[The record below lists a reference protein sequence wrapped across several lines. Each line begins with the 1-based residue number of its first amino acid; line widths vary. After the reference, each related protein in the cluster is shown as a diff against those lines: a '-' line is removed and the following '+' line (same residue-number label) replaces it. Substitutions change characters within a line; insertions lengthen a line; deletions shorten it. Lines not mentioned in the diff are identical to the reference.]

1 MRHKGE
7 GEEGCRIK
15 SKKKKEIFF
24 FFFSSSL
31 KTKKKKAN
39 EKGFEN
45 VEALSLSWL
54 GGEFVPL
61 DVFAFDWK

>member
-1 MRHKGE
+1 VRHKGE

-15 SKKKKEIFF
+15 SIIFFFF

-45 VEALSLSWL
+45 VEAFSLSWL

-61 DVFAFDWK
+61 DVFGFDWK